1 MRRRSP
7 RLDQTAG
14 HSCDERLGPN
24 VSRIGESGLTRP
36 SARRPA
42 SRLRR
47 RSRIVHATME
57 ARTVS
62 RSRSRTPDRQPDRRH
77 VPPSCPLGHISRRA
91 VGRRDTRS
99 LEGDSRWYALPGVI
113 SQPLPRP
120 KLLGV
125 EDDPDALD
133 PAFSDLERV
142 HADGRPLVDRHRSR
156 LTIDR
161 SFHQIHRGWM
171 PSEIDE
177 AAGDLRSP
185 STGCSAAVTCPP
197 PSATAVAEGS
207 SRPMRASMSLASH
220 ACLKLRASLARS
232 AVGTGDRLGSPN
244 PQARRSG
251 ELSTG
256 LRRAT
261 HDGSDVGGRVLKDVV
276 EQEGNP
282 LRGCHRLKDDQKC
295 PVVHLATPRCPA
307 TVRAA
312 TRRRSALAGH
322 ALDGARP
329 DRPVS

>member
-62 RSRSRTPDRQPDRRH
+62 RSRSRTPDRQPGQRH

-177 AAGDLRSP
+177 AAGDLRSALNRLQRGRHV
-185 STGCSAAVTCPP
+185 S
-197 PSATAVAEGS
+197 TAVGDGSRRGIEQADEGIDVLGLP
-207 SRPMRASMSLASH
+207 RLLETPRQPCPLGRRH
-220 ACLKLRASLARS
+220 GRS
-232 AVGTGDRLGSPN
+232 AGLSESAGAPKWRAVDRLE
-244 PQARRSG
+244 AC
-251 ELSTG
+251 
-256 LRRAT
+256 
-261 HDGSDVGGRVLKDVV
+261 D
-276 EQEGNP
+276 
-282 LRGCHRLKDDQKC
+282 
-295 PVVHLATPRCPA
+295 PRWQ
-307 TVRAA
+307 
-312 TRRRSALAGH
+312 RRRRTGAQRRRGAGRKP
-322 ALDGARP
+322 APR
-329 DRPVS
+329 VSSTQG